1 MFKSRGWTHND
12 PAILPNSDKHRTSLG
27 AKAILEKLEVEVF
40 AGFQSKGAKTCV
52 LYYSGHMSKAGVM
65 NLYE

>member
-27 AKAILEKLEVEVF
+27 AKAILEKLEDEVF
-40 AGFQSKGAKTCV
+40 AGF
-52 LYYSGHMSKAGVM
+52 
-65 NLYE
+65 